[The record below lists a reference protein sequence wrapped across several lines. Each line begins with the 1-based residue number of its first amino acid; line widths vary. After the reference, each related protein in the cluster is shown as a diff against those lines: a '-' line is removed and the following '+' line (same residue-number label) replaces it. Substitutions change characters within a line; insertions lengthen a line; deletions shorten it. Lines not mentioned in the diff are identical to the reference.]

1 MGLSRVGRSGMT
13 RGRLPTLALAT
24 LALLSAAAPA
34 AAEPAGASTC
44 SGCHAPAGV
53 DGAVPSLAGR
63 TADEIVAAMA
73 AFRSGAREATVMDR
87 IAQGFTDDET
97 RAVADWL
104 AALPAA
110 QP

>member
-1 MGLSRVGRSGMT
+1 MERQGRA
-13 RGRLPTLALAT
+13 RCHPLLLAVAA

-34 AAEPAGASTC
+34 RVAAEPAGASTC

-53 DGAVPSLAGR
+53 DVAIPSLAGR
-63 TADEIVAAMA
+63 PAVEIVEAMA

-87 IAQGFTDDET
+87 IAEGFTDEET